1 MFTLFNSHVTF
12 YTSYL
17 GFNYVNT
24 IGFILISLYIIQ
36 LVSGLQLSLYYNYSL
51 SYYAFDSIQFIMK
64 DVNIGNLIRISHIIG
79 SSFYMLFLWLHLLRG
94 LFIKLFFYSFI
105 LSVNIYSAAS
115 FFELRTVLDRAFGA
129 SSNRERAS
137 RVSFSRVACPLATL
151 GREASRTSSRS
162 EPFARGASFRLDRFA
177 FGDSSAL
184 LYNSHLQYII
194 NYNPSFCLSSFV
206 NRIEVSFVNSF
217 YFTFYYV
224 YFIGIIIFLI
234 SIAVS
239 FIGYTLV
246 FGNLSYY
253 GVIVILGL
261 VSSFPSLLS
270 YFIQFIFIFF
280 SFLLILFII
289 VFLFLFIY

>member
-1 MFTLFNSHVTF
+1 LLSHAAGGR
-12 YTSYL
+12 S
-17 GFNYVNT
+17 
-24 IGFILISLYIIQ
+24 
-36 LVSGLQLSLYYNYSL
+36 VSPTPS
-51 SYYAFDSIQFIMK
+51 A
-64 DVNIGNLIRISHIIG
+64 
-79 SSFYMLFLWLHLLRG
+79 WLLARV
-94 LFIKLFFYSFI
+94 K
-105 LSVNIYSAAS
+105 V
-115 FFELRTVLDRAFGA
+115 LRTFAERSQRQRLWAVSAQ
-129 SSNRERAS
+129 REQA
-137 RVSFSRVACPLATL
+137 
-151 GREASRTSSRS
+151 RS
-162 EPFARGASFRLDRFA
+162 LPSFRL
-177 FGDSSAL
+177 DSSAL

-217 YFTFYYV
+217 YFNFYYV

>member
-1 MFTLFNSHVTF
+1 VSAQRRPPAAEQAR
-12 YTSYL
+12 
-17 GFNYVNT
+17 
-24 IGFILISLYIIQ
+24 SL
-36 LVSGLQLSLYYNYSL
+36 
-51 SYYAFDSIQFIMK
+51 
-64 DVNIGNLIRISHIIG
+64 
-79 SSFYMLFLWLHLLRG
+79 
-94 LFIKLFFYSFI
+94 
-105 LSVNIYSAAS
+105 
-115 FFELRTVLDRAFGA
+115 
-129 SSNRERAS
+129 
-137 RVSFSRVACPLATL
+137 P
-151 GREASRTSSRS
+151 
-162 EPFARGASFRLDRFA
+162 SFRL
-177 FGDSSAL
+177 DSSAL

-217 YFTFYYV
+217 YFNFYYV

>member
-1 MFTLFNSHVTF
+1 MFTIFNSHVTF

-24 IGFILISLYIIQ
+24 IGFILISLYVVQ

-64 DVNIGNLIRISHIIG
+64 DVNIGYMIRIFHIIG

-94 LFIKLFFYSFI
+94 LFIKLFFYSFVS
-105 LSVNIYSAAS
+105 SVNVNSFVVSSFIYTKPLSGLSGAKLSAS
-115 FFELRTVLDRAFGA
+115 L
-129 SSNRERAS
+129 AS
-137 RVSFSRVACPLATL
+137 RQS
-151 GREASRTSSRS
+151 
-162 EPFARGASFRLDRFA
+162 
-177 FGDSSAL
+177 
-184 LYNSHLQYII
+184 I
-194 NYNPSFCLSSFV
+194 

-261 VSSFPSLLS
+261 ISSFPSLLS
-270 YFIQFIFIFF
+270 YLIQFLFLFI

-289 VFLFLFIY
+289 VFLFLFIV

>member
-1 MFTLFNSHVTF
+1 MFTLLNAQVTF

-24 IGFILISLYIIQ
+24 IGFILICLYIIQ

-64 DVNIGNLIRISHIIG
+64 DVNIGNIIRISHIIG

-94 LFIKLFFYSFI
+94 LFIKLFFYSFVSSVPYASQSARAKGFAQASASAS
-105 LSVNIYSAAS
+105 LSAKLTLAQV
-115 FFELRTVLDRAFGA
+115 VL
-129 SSNRERAS
+129 
-137 RVSFSRVACPLATL
+137 
-151 GREASRTSSRS
+151 
-162 EPFARGASFRLDRFA
+162 
-177 FGDSSAL
+177 
-184 LYNSHLQYII
+184 
-194 NYNPSFCLSSFV
+194 
-206 NRIEVSFVNSF
+206 IEVTPIVNSF
-217 YFTFYYV
+217 YFNFYYV
-224 YFIGIIIFLI
+224 YFVGIVIFLI

-270 YFIQFIFIFF
+270 YFIQFLFLFLF
-280 SFLLILFII
+280 FLLILFII
-289 VFLFLFIY
+289 VFLFL